1 MDWLKKQISKELWS
15 PYAAGILLGIVGILA
30 VLLSNKLLGAS
41 GAFENLAGMIGKA
54 IAPVAFNNTYFNFVM
69 PPGIT
74 WGVILLVGVF
84 FGGMIGAATSKTLKW
99 GKKDASN
106 SDAQWKRIFGPADLE
121 TLGAGLLRRNIA
133 GIRRRDCRRLHQR
146 TGHLGRHVTGPGG
159 LPLHVRDVRFRHR
172 HRLDH
177 LSQALLTRR
186 AAMNYVIALVL
197 GAFFGFSLNKAGLT
211 KYNKIVNQFRF
222 TDMRY

>member
-54 IAPVAFNNTYFNFVM
+54 IAPTAFSNMYFNVVM

-84 FGGMIGAATSKTLKW
+84 FGGMAGAATSKTLKW

-106 SDAQWKRIFGPADLE
+106 SDSQWKRIFGPQTWKRWVLGF
-121 TLGAGLLRRNIA
+121 LGAILLEYAAGIA
-133 GIRRRDCRRLHQR
+133 GGCTSGLAISGGMLLVPAAFLFIA
-146 TGHLGRHVTGPGG
+146 GMFASGIVT
-159 LPLHVRDVRFRHR
+159 
-172 HRLDH
+172 
-177 LSQALLTRR
+177 
-186 AAMNYVIALVL
+186 ALVIYR
-197 GAFFGFSLNKAGLT
+197 K
-211 KYNKIVNQFRF
+211 
-222 TDMRY
+222 RY